1 MSTATYGIKG
11 TPSVPLDSE
20 KTEVRE
26 ALRFDNV
33 TCTFAGN
40 GKRAQTYT
48 AVSEATLSIGDGE
61 FVSIVGPTGCGKSTL
76 LNVAAG
82 LTRPSSGS
90 ISVFDKKLTHGLNTQ
105 AAYLFQVDALMPWKT
120 TEDNIAM
127 GLIFRGTP
135 REQALSVARGWLD
148 RVGLQGHGKKYPHQ
162 LSGGMRKR
170 AGLAQA
176 LALNPRIILM
186 DEPFSALDIQTRH
199 LMENE
204 LLQLWSHDR
213 KSVMFVT
220 HDLEEAISLSDRVI
234 VLSAGPGTRPI
245 AEFKIDL
252 ERPREMS
259 EIRMTQR
266 FLQLHT
272 QIWDVLRGEVLKS
285 YARNR
290 V

>member
-1 MSTATYGIKG
+1 MSTVACTI
-11 TPSVPLDSE
+11 PLDSAP
-20 KTEVRE
+20 TQARE

-40 GKRAQTYT
+40 GKNAQTYT
-48 AVSEATLSIGDGE
+48 AVSGGNLTIGDGE

-90 ISVFDKKLTHGLNTQ
+90 LSVFGEKLTNGLNRQ

-120 TEDNIAM
+120 AEENIAM
-127 GLIFRGTP
+127 GLIFRGMP
-135 REQALSVARGWLD
+135 REEALGVARDWLE

-162 LSGGMRKR
+162 MSGGMRKR

-199 LMENE
+199 LMEDE
-204 LLQLWSHDR
+204 LLRLWSFDR

-245 AEFKIDL
+245 AEFEIDL

-266 FLQLHT
+266 FLQLHS

>member
-1 MSTATYGIKG
+1 MSTATYR
-11 TPSVPLDSE
+11 VPLE
-20 KTEVRE
+20 TGRAARCE
-26 ALRFDNV
+26 ALRFENV

-48 AVSEATLSIGDGE
+48 AVSEGNLTIGDGE

-90 ISVFDKKLTHGLNTQ
+90 LSVFGKKLTQGLNTQ

-120 TEDNIAM
+120 AEENIAI
-127 GLIFRGTP
+127 GLIFRGVP
-135 REQALSVARGWLD
+135 RDEALNVARGWLE
-148 RVGLQGHGKKYPHQ
+148 RVGLHGHGKKYPHQ

-176 LALNPRIILM
+176 LALDPRIILM

-204 LLQLWSHDR
+204 LLQLWSNDR

-245 AEFKIDL
+245 AEFEIDL

-272 QIWDVLRGEVLKS
+272 QIWDVLRDEVLKS

>member
-20 KTEVRE
+20 KIEVRE

>member
-20 KTEVRE
+20 KIEVRE

-135 REQALSVARGWLD
+135 REQALNVARGWLD

>member
-1 MSTATYGIKG
+1 MSTAAYSL
-11 TPSVPLDSE
+11 PRQSE
-20 KTEVRE
+20 RTEVRE

-40 GKRAQTYT
+40 GKKAQTYT
-48 AVSEATLSIGDGE
+48 AVAGGNLTIGDGE

-90 ISVFDKKLTHGLNTQ
+90 LSVFGKKLTHGLNTQ

-120 TEDNIAM
+120 AEDNIAM
-127 GLIFRGTP
+127 GLIFRGMP
-135 REQALSVARGWLD
+135 RDQALEVARGWLE
-148 RVGLQGHGKKYPHQ
+148 RVGLHGHGKKYPHQ
-162 LSGGMRKR
+162 MSGGMRKR

-176 LALNPRIILM
+176 LALDPRIILM

-204 LLQLWSHDR
+204 LLRLWSNDR

-245 AEFKIDL
+245 AEFEIDL

>member
-1 MSTATYGIKG
+1 MSTATY
-11 TPSVPLDSE
+11 SVPIRTGRAERS
-20 KTEVRE
+20 E

-40 GKRAQTYT
+40 GKGAQTYT
-48 AVSEATLSIGDGE
+48 AVSGGNLTIGDGE

-90 ISVFDKKLTHGLNTQ
+90 LSVFGKKLTQGLNTE

-120 TEDNIAM
+120 AEDNIAI
-127 GLIFRGTP
+127 GLIFRGMP
-135 REQALSVARGWLD
+135 RHEALDVAHGWLD
-148 RVGLQGHGKKYPHQ
+148 RVGLNGHGKKYPHQ
-162 LSGGMRKR
+162 MSGGMRKR

-176 LALNPRIILM
+176 LALDPRIILM

-204 LLQLWSHDR
+204 LLRLWSNDR

-245 AEFKIDL
+245 AEFEIDL

>member
-1 MSTATYGIKG
+1 MSTATC
-11 TPSVPLDSE
+11 SVPLANSE
-20 KTEVRE
+20 PRVRE
-26 ALRFDNV
+26 ALCFDNV

-40 GKRAQTYT
+40 GKNAQTYT
-48 AVSEATLSIGDGE
+48 AISGGNLTIRDGE

-82 LTRPSSGS
+82 LTRPSSGTL
-90 ISVFDKKLTHGLNTQ
+90 SVFGEKLANGLNRQ

-120 TEDNIAM
+120 AEENIAI
-127 GLIFRGTP
+127 GLIFHGTP
-135 REQALSVARGWLD
+135 REEALAVGRDWLE
-148 RVGLQGHGKKYPHQ
+148 RVGLHGHGKKYPHQ
-162 LSGGMRKR
+162 MSGGMRKR
-170 AGLAQA
+170 ASLAQA

-204 LLQLWSHDR
+204 LLQLWSFDR

-234 VLSAGPGTRPI
+234 VLSAGPATRPI
-245 AEFKIDL
+245 AEFDIDL

-266 FLQLHT
+266 FLQLHS

-285 YARNR
+285 YAHNR
-290 V
+290 I

>member
-1 MSTATYGIKG
+1 MSTATCSI
-11 TPSVPLDSE
+11 PLE
-20 KTEVRE
+20 RAQTGPRE

-40 GKRAQTYT
+40 GKHAQTYT
-48 AVSEATLSIGDGE
+48 AVSGGNLTIGDGE

-90 ISVFDKKLTHGLNTQ
+90 LSVFGEKLTNGLNRQ

-120 TEDNIAM
+120 TEENIAM

-135 REQALSVARGWLD
+135 REEALSVAQQWLV
-148 RVGLQGHGKKYPHQ
+148 RVGLDGHGKKYPHQ

-204 LLQLWSHDR
+204 LLQLWSYDR

-245 AEFKIDL
+245 AEFEIDL

>member
-1 MSTATYGIKG
+1 MSTAACSI
-11 TPSVPLDSE
+11 PLDSGQA
-20 KTEVRE
+20 EVRE

-40 GKRAQTYT
+40 GKHAQTYT
-48 AVSEATLSIGDGE
+48 AVSGGSLTIRDGE

-90 ISVFDKKLTHGLNTQ
+90 LSVFGKKLTQGLNTQ

-120 TEDNIAM
+120 AEENIAI
-127 GLIFRGTP
+127 GLVFRGMP
-135 REQALSVARGWLD
+135 REEALGVARGWLE

-204 LLQLWSHDR
+204 LLQLWSRDR

-245 AEFKIDL
+245 AEFEIDL

>member
-1 MSTATYGIKG
+1 MSTVACTI
-11 TPSVPLDSE
+11 PLDSAP
-20 KTEVRE
+20 TQARE

-40 GKRAQTYT
+40 GKNAQTYT
-48 AVSEATLSIGDGE
+48 AVSGGNLTIGDGE

-90 ISVFDKKLTHGLNTQ
+90 LSVFGEKLTNGLNRQ

-120 TEDNIAM
+120 AEENIAM
-127 GLIFRGTP
+127 GLIFRGMA
-135 REQALSVARGWLD
+135 REEALGVARDWLE

-162 LSGGMRKR
+162 MSGGMRKR

-199 LMENE
+199 LMEDE
-204 LLQLWSHDR
+204 LLRLWSFDR

-245 AEFKIDL
+245 AEFEIDL

-266 FLQLHT
+266 FLQLHS

>member
-1 MSTATYGIKG
+1 MSTAACSI
-11 TPSVPLDSE
+11 PLDSGQA
-20 KTEVRE
+20 EVRE
-26 ALRFDNV
+26 ALRFENV

-40 GKRAQTYT
+40 GKHAQTYT
-48 AVSEATLSIGDGE
+48 AVSGGSLTIRDGE

-90 ISVFDKKLTHGLNTQ
+90 LSVFGKKLTQGLNTQ

-120 TEDNIAM
+120 AEENIAI
-127 GLIFRGTP
+127 GLIFRGMP
-135 REQALSVARGWLD
+135 REEALGVARGWLE

-204 LLQLWSHDR
+204 LLQLWSRDR

-245 AEFKIDL
+245 AEFEIDL

>member
-1 MSTATYGIKG
+1 MSTATY
-11 TPSVPLDSE
+11 SVPLDSGHA
-20 KTEVRE
+20 EVRE
-26 ALRFDNV
+26 ALRFDDV

-40 GKRAQTYT
+40 GRNAQTYT
-48 AVSEATLSIGDGE
+48 AISGGNLTIGDGE

-90 ISVFDKKLTHGLNTQ
+90 LSVFGKKLTQGLNTQ

-120 TEDNIAM
+120 AEENIAM

-135 REQALSVARGWLD
+135 REEALGVARGWLE
-148 RVGLQGHGKKYPHQ
+148 RVGLHGHGKKYPHQ
-162 LSGGMRKR
+162 MSGGMRKR

-204 LLQLWSHDR
+204 LLQLWSCDR

-245 AEFKIDL
+245 AEFEIDL

>member
-1 MSTATYGIKG
+1 MSTAACSI
-11 TPSVPLDSE
+11 PLDSGQA
-20 KTEVRE
+20 EVRE

-33 TCTFAGN
+33 ICTFVGN
-40 GKRAQTYT
+40 GKHAQIYT
-48 AVSEATLSIGDGE
+48 AVSGGSLTIRDGE

-90 ISVFDKKLTHGLNTQ
+90 LSVFGKKLTQGLNTQ

-120 TEDNIAM
+120 AEENIAI
-127 GLIFRGTP
+127 GLIFRGMP
-135 REQALSVARGWLD
+135 REEALGVARGWLE

-204 LLQLWSHDR
+204 LLQLWSRDR

-245 AEFKIDL
+245 AEFEIDL